1 MVTSYGSVNTYHQV
15 LTAWRVSEK
24 ENLGS
29 QQLHSSS
36 SVKGTVWR
44 SPPTLTEGVWTWSQS
59 VVILTSID
67 PYFRY
72 HTADPRRRS
81 QCTDWRQL
89 MNLST
94 SPPVSL
100 PQGPSLHHLHLI
112 GFLSRQMVTSRT
124 QMMTIINYVYS
135 RHPLCESKKKI
146 IMLCQSRTWLKVKTK
161 KKTNWLKLRVNPL
174 GLQDNWLKR

>member
-1 MVTSYGSVNTYHQV
+1 MKKSPHSDWRCVDLVSMMLTSY
-15 LTAWRVSEK
+15 
-24 ENLGS
+24 
-29 QQLHSSS
+29 
-36 SVKGTVWR
+36 
-44 SPPTLTEGVWTWSQS
+44 
-59 VVILTSID
+59 D
-67 PYFRY
+67 PYLRY

-81 QCTDWRQL
+81 HCTDWRQL

-161 KKTNWLKLRVNPL
+161 KKTNWLKLGVNPL
-174 GLQDNWLKR
+174 GLQDNWLKIKIDWKVLRSQILSLR